1 MARRSFRLVKD
12 IDTHYDSTRRSS
24 NNEDEVEVKWTDCI
38 ICQDKSK
45 KKLVCPTN
53 NKHNADLQHQ
63 YSKLMQDVQRFQTV

>member
-12 IDTHYDSTRRSS
+12 IDTHFDSTRRSS

-38 ICQDKSK
+38 ICQEKSK

-53 NKHNADLQHQ
+53 NKHTADQ
-63 YSKLMQDVQRFQTV
+63 YSKLMQDVKRFQTV